1 MMSSPHPP
9 PSRILAEIRSLD
21 DLNCDSFQ
29 NIFHHH
35 FNNKE
40 LMVKRLP
47 NDDDSGGGGSL
58 EHLTGNNDFYNSD
71 IRMLRIGIIRDPD
84 DIDEV
89 DEETSEEEDVEHLNV
104 VIKVPVR
111 SPFAR
116 TMQKLARPFL
126 KEYLW

>member
-1 MMSSPHPP
+1 M
-9 PSRILAEIRSLD
+9 AGIRSLE
-21 DLNCDSFQ
+21 DLNRDSFQ
-29 NIFHHH
+29 HIFRHH

-47 NDDDSGGGGSL
+47 NDGSL
-58 EHLTGNNDFYNSD
+58 ENLTGNNDFYNSD

-89 DEETSEEEDVEHLNV
+89 DEETSDEEDVEHLD
-104 VIKVPVR
+104 VIVKIPVQ
-111 SPFAR
+111 SPFTR
-116 TMQKLARPFL
+116 TMQKMARPFL